1 MFVIKYGGNAMKS
14 LELRRAI
21 TQEISHLRAQHQVV
35 IVHGG
40 GPVIEQNLKARNIP
54 SEFKRGLRV
63 TTPEVM
69 DVTEQALTR
78 LSKEL
83 AQDLGQAIGL
93 SGRDMQL
100 LLGNTIAEDL
110 GRVGLIHTVNTDL
123 LRQLLSIGITPVIAC
138 VGTDASGEPLNVNA
152 DWAAG
157 AVAGALNAPI
167 IYLTDV
173 DGVYTRYP
181 DPESLA
187 PELTR
192 AQIQQGIQEGWI
204 AGGMIPK
211 VEAALHALEKGAPS
225 ATITSGMRS
234 GVLEQAVAGQS
245 GTKIV
250 P

>member
-1 MFVIKYGGNAMKS
+1 MIVIKYGGNAMKS

-21 TQEISHLRAQHQVV
+21 TAEISTLRAQEDVV

-83 AQDLGQAIGL
+83 AQDLGNAIGL
-93 SGRDMQL
+93 SGRDMKL
-100 LLGNTIAEDL
+100 LVGNTVAEDL
-110 GRVGLIHTVNTDL
+110 GRVGLIHTVNTEL
-123 LRQLLSIGITPVIAC
+123 LHKLIKIGITPVLAC
-138 VGTDASGEPLNVNA
+138 VGTDENGDALNVNA

-167 IYLTDV
+167 LYLTDV
-173 DGVYTRYP
+173 DGVYTNYP
-181 DPESLA
+181 DPDSLA
-187 PELTR
+187 PQLTR
-192 AQIQQGIQEGWI
+192 ADLQKGIEDGWI

-211 VEAALHALEKGAPS
+211 VEAALHALDKGAPS
-225 ATITSGMRS
+225 ATIGSGMRS
-234 GVLEQAVAGQS
+234 GVLNEMVS
-245 GTKIV
+245 GTIGTRIV

>member
-1 MFVIKYGGNAMKS
+1 MVIKYGGNAMKS

-21 TQEISHLRAQHQVV
+21 TQEISTLRSHLDVV

-40 GPVIEQNLKARNIP
+40 GPVIEQNLQARNIT

-63 TTPEVM
+63 TTPEIM

-83 AQDLGQAIGL
+83 SQDLENAIGL
-93 SGRDMQL
+93 SGRDMEL
-100 LLGNTIAEDL
+100 LVGQTIAEDL
-110 GRVGLIHTVNTDL
+110 GRAGRINTVNTDL
-123 LRQLLSIGITPVIAC
+123 LRKLLGAGITPVIAC
-138 VGTDASGEPLNVNA
+138 VGIDENGEALNVNA

-167 IYLTDV
+167 LYLTDV
-173 DGVYTRYP
+173 DGVYTNYP
-181 DPESLA
+181 DPASLA
-187 PELTR
+187 PQLTR
-192 AQIQQGIQEGWI
+192 ADIEKGIQDGWI

-211 VEAALHALEKGAPS
+211 VEAALHALDKGAPS
-225 ATITSGMRS
+225 ATISSGMRAD
-234 GVLEQAVAGQS
+234 VLVEAVFGQS